1 MKVLVTGGA
10 GYVGSHVVAALL
22 DAGHEPVVY
31 DNLSEG
37 HREAVPGGGGAD
49 GVPLVQGDIA
59 DGDALKAAM
68 SDHGIEAVAHLAAN
82 CYVGESVEKPLKYY
96 RNNLIGSLALL
107 EAAVAHGAKRLVF
120 SSSAATY
127 GQPDADLITEDTPQ
141 APVNPYGETKLAFER
156 ALSYAAPAFGLAPVS
171 LRYFNASGCWAERG
185 IGEDHDPETHL
196 IPLVLRAALTGG
208 EIKIFGTD
216 YDTPDGTAVRDYV
229 HVRDLAAAHLLA
241 LEAGREGEHL
251 AFNLGSET
259 GFSVR
264 ELIDLAREVTGR
276 DIKAL
281 DAPRRAGDPARLV
294 ASNSLAKD
302 VLGWAPR
309 HSDLRSILASAWEW
323 MSANPDGYSA
333 AS

>member
-10 GYVGSHVVAALL
+10 GYVGSHVVAGLI

-37 HREAVPGGGGAD
+37 HRESVPA
-49 GVPLVQGDIA
+49 GVPLVEGDI
-59 DGDALKAAM
+59 GDLAAVRAAI
-68 SDHGIEAVAHLAAN
+68 SDHGAEAVAHLAAN

-96 RNNLIGSLALL
+96 RNNVVGSLAVL
-107 EAAVAHGAKRLVF
+107 EAAVSCGARRIVF

-127 GQPDADLITEDTPQ
+127 GQPEAELVTEDSPQ
-141 APVNPYGETKLAFER
+141 HPVNPYGETKLAFER

-171 LRYFNASGCWAERG
+171 LRYFNASGCWPERG
-185 IGEDHDPETHL
+185 LGEDHAPETHL

-208 EIKIFGTD
+208 EIKVFGTD
-216 YDTPDGTAVRDYV
+216 YQTPDGTAVRDYV
-229 HVRDLAAAHLLA
+229 HVRDLAAAHILA

-276 DIKAL
+276 EIRAVDS
-281 DAPRRAGDPARLV
+281 PRRPGDPARLV
-294 ASNSLAKD
+294 ASNSLARE
-302 VLGWAPR
+302 VLGWTAG

-323 MSANPDGYSA
+323 QRAHPEGYSA